1 MLHHARAPYTGSRC
15 SATGSTGS
23 ISDTHAHT
31 PERRGTAAPRAPC
44 TGRVIAAHR
53 RVPWVTPGAH
63 HVHARARARHTPRRE
78 VHARDM
84 QHVGERAG
92 NIHTH
97 TLQGSSAPGE
107 HRGSVAAR
115 RGVPRENAGSAPDT
129 HAPARDTSA
138 QGAVAASTT
147 PARIAPG
154 ECDTHHT
161 GSDTPRPAH
170 HRTYVRDAPAK
181 KTPGHRGGVKG
192 ERTPPYQG
200 LFPGIFRNLT
210 E

>member
-1 MLHHARAPYTGSRC
+1 MLYHARAPCAGSRC
-15 SATGSTGS
+15 SATGVPGAYRIRTRSRE
-23 ISDTHAHT
+23 THAHT

-53 RVPWVTPGAH
+53 RVPRVTPGAH

-115 RGVPRENAGSAPDT
+115 RGVPRKNAGSAPDT

-138 QGAVAASTT
+138 PREPLQR
-147 PARIAPG
+147 PLRPRAP
-154 ECDTHHT
+154 CT
-161 GSDTPRPAH
+161 GR
-170 HRTYVRDAPAK
+170 V
-181 KTPGHRGGVKG
+181 
-192 ERTPPYQG
+192 
-200 LFPGIFRNLT
+200 
-210 E
+210 